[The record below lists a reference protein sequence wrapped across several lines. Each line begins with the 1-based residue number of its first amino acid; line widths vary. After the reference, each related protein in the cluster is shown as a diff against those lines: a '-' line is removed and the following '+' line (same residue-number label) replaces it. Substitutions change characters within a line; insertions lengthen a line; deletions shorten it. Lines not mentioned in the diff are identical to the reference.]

1 MGKRFG
7 RNRTRKLKEQ
17 LKLYEESN
25 KTLAAE
31 LKYEKNSSRDFKQA
45 WEYVKEIVL
54 ETLDSDTLI
63 SMLVNGRKD
72 IVTSNPRL
80 GVDIPL
86 QVVGGNSIVK
96 KVRQELNSM
105 SVHEQIR
112 TLNLHCLLLKSD
124 VFRNQITFG
133 LSHNNNEV
141 CYTCDTTTLRQIPTD
156 ILVNDYAQHIARD
169 LVEYL
174 KRGNY

>member
-1 MGKRFG
+1 MSKRCG
-7 RNRTRKLKEQ
+7 RNRIRKLKEQ
-17 LKLYEESN
+17 SKLQEEGN
-25 KTLAAE
+25 EMLTAK

-54 ETLDSDTLI
+54 NTLDSDTSI

-72 IVTSNPRL
+72 IATSNPRL
-80 GVDIPL
+80 GVAIPL
-86 QVVGGNSIVK
+86 QVVGGNTITK
-96 KVRQELNSM
+96 KVKQELSSM
-105 SVHEQIR
+105 SMHEQIR
-112 TLNLHCLLLKSD
+112 TLNLHCLSLKSN

-133 LSHNNNEV
+133 LSHNNDEV
-141 CYTCDTTTLRQIPTD
+141 CYSCDTTTLRQIPTN

-174 KRGNY
+174 KRGTY